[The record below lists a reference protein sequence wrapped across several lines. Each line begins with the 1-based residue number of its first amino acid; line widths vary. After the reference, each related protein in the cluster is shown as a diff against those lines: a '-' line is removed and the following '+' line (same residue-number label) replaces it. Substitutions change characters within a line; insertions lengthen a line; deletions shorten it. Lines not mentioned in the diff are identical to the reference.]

1 MLPLCRH
8 IHFDKDVQ
16 DAVSVQREFSLVCL
30 YDRQFCNLVYYCYYN
45 TATTTATTT
54 PPPTTTTTT
63 NNNNNN
69 NNNNNSNNNNN
80 TATNTATTTAT
91 KTATTTTIKAQL
103 LLLNLVTYTQPI
115 FRAGTRFL
123 IADLV
128 SGIDLIDMIYF
139 FKNIFFTTT
148 FVEPLLAFLMYIL
161 DL

>member
-54 PPPTTTTTT
+54 PPPTTTTT

-69 NNNNNSNNNNN
+69 N
-80 TATNTATTTAT
+80 
-91 KTATTTTIKAQL
+91 
-103 LLLNLVTYTQPI
+103 NLVTYTQPI